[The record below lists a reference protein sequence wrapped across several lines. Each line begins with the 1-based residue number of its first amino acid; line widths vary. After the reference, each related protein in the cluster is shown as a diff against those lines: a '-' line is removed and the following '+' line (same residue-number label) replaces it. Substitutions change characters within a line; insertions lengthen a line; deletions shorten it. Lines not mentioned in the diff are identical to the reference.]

1 MGDTIKHLI
10 RFIEKNILEAVNVKN
25 LESNFN
31 YSERHIRRLFK
42 NNTSLSIHPYITQRK
57 MTYALFDLQTN
68 IESVKDLYMKYG
80 YNSHDSFSRAFKRT
94 FNVSPKHFEKLNANI
109 VLKEVTPNI
118 LAPLIYFE
126 TDENNHNHIYEELY
140 WTDNESKITFK
151 IIDVDN
157 FGNRCIESVINYGF
171 STHNILK
178 INSLETSNIK
188 LEKMLNELFTIRL
201 ENQTNE
207 NIVLLYVREIND
219 QVTNIINKL
228 KQRDKICLVVDE
240 NKLGNCDIDSIF
252 YHLTVM
258 FNRSTSLS
266 FKDLKKTFTKAPVH
280 FSKINFE
287 TFSSI
292 FDIDFE
298 QEFSKFKNLTISLT
312 TKSSISVDLV
322 KSIIKHINVNENF
335 KIQLNPSL
343 NENLISSFEMMI
355 FAN

>member
-10 RFIEKNILEAVNVKN
+10 RFIEKNILEEVNVKN

-94 FNVSPKHFEKLNANI
+94 FNVSPKHFDKLNANI

-126 TDENNHNHIYEELY
+126 TEENNHIYEDLY

-151 IIDVDN
+151 IIDIDN
-157 FGNRCIESVINYGF
+157 FGNTCIESVINYGF

-178 INSLETSNIK
+178 IKSLETSNMK
-188 LEKMLNELFTIRL
+188 LEKMLDELFTIRL

-207 NIVLLYVREIND
+207 NIVLLYVKEINE
-219 QVTNIINKL
+219 QVLNILNNL
-228 KQRDKICLVVDE
+228 KQRDKICLVID
-240 NKLGNCDIDSIF
+240 KSRQANCDIDSIF

-266 FKDLKKTFTKAPVH
+266 FKDLKKTFMKAPVN
-280 FSKINFE
+280 FSKYNFE

-292 FDIDFE
+292 FDINFY
-298 QEFSKFKNLTISLT
+298 QEFSRYKNLTISLT

-322 KSIIKHINVNENF
+322 KSIINYINVDENL
-335 KIQLNPSL
+335 KIQLNPSI
-343 NENLISSFEMMI
+343 NENLNSSFEMMI